1 MRIRSPEAIGSLE
14 EANDRISWL
23 SGYESETEVEA
34 AARQIVEYFG
44 LQSFVF
50 GALFRNGER
59 EHYRY
64 LVGCEPEW
72 CFLYNQHKWYAI
84 DPFIDYALK
93 NTSPVLASDIALN
106 TTGQERLMAE
116 AAEHG
121 FRSGIVVPAHSG
133 SAIRIGILYLGTGE
147 GPERVRESFHKHR
160 NLMRAFALELL
171 EWWDARLREAGLE
184 ALDLDALDVDLLTKA
199 QEHATAEEASRELGV
214 TLSGVKARYE
224 RLTRK
229 LEAPNKRGAV
239 EKAVALGLIRDARWP
254 EVRL

>member
-1 MRIRSPEAIGSLE
+1 MGSRSLEAIGSFGD
-14 EANDRISWL
+14 ADDRISWI
-23 SGYESETEVEA
+23 SGYETEAEIEA

-50 GALFRNGER
+50 GALFRSGER

-64 LVGCEPEW
+64 LVGCTPEW
-72 CFLYNQHKWYAI
+72 CYLYNQKKWYAI

-93 NTSPVLASDIALN
+93 NTSPVLASAIPLN
-106 TTGQERLMAE
+106 TAGQERLMAE

-133 SAIRIGILYLGTGE
+133 SAIRIGILYLGTSE
-147 GPERVRESFHKHR
+147 GLECARESFLKHR

-171 EWWDARLREAGLE
+171 EWWDAKLRESSLE
-184 ALDLDALDVDLLTKA
+184 RLDLDALDMDLLTKA
-199 QEHATAEEASRELGV
+199 QDHATAEEAAHELGV
-214 TLSGVKARYE
+214 TLSRVRARYE

-229 LEAPNKRGAV
+229 LEVPNKRNAV
-239 EKAVALGLIRDARWP
+239 EKAVALGLIKSARWP
-254 EVRL
+254 KVQP